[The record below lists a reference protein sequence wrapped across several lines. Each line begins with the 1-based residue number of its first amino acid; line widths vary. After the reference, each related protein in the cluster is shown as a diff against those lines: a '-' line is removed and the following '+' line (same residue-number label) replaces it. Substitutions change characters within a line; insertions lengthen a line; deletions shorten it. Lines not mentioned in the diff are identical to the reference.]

1 MNSAV
6 LDAVGFIRPGALIR
20 TSGSPWLALPIV
32 PGSGHAE
39 PDVRM
44 ISSMATRE
52 LLASLARRFMDR
64 PRWQV
69 QAEAA
74 GGVDVARRVQAGEP
88 FDLVVLA
95 EAAIDTLIAHGYL
108 RADTRTPLVDSG
120 MGIAVR
126 AGTALPDISD
136 STALARCL
144 LQAETIGYST
154 GPSGNHLLALVKR
167 LGIEAQVTPK
177 LRQAPAGVPVG
188 SFLARGEVAIGFQ
201 QISELLNIEGIELV
215 GPLPADTQL
224 MTTFVAAVSGRAR
237 NPQAARALLD
247 YLTASEHHE
256 LIRSLGMEPALRA
269 C

>member
-1 MNSAV
+1 MNFAV
-6 LDAVGFIRPGALIR
+6 LEALGLVRAGPLTGWPGRGWPVA
-20 TSGSPWLALPIV
+20 TMVA
-32 PGSGHAE
+32 GSGAAE

-52 LLASLARRFMDR
+52 LLANMARRFMER

-95 EAAIDTLIAHGYL
+95 EAAIDTLISHGYL

-126 AGTALPDISD
+126 AGMRLPDIS
-136 STALARCL
+136 SSAALVQCL
-144 LQAETIGYST
+144 LQAQTIGYST
-154 GPSGNHLLALVKR
+154 GPSGNHLLALIKQ
-167 LGIEAQVTPK
+167 LGIEPEVTSK
-177 LRQAPAGVPVG
+177 LKQAPPGVPVG
-188 SFLARGEVAIGFQ
+188 SFLARGEVEIGFQ
-201 QISELLNIEGIELV
+201 QISELLNIEGIQLV
-215 GPLPADTQL
+215 GPLPPDTQL
-224 MTTFVAAVSGRAR
+224 LTTFVAAISGRAR

-247 YLTASEHHE
+247 YLTSSEHHE
-256 LIRSLGMEPALRA
+256 LIRSLGLEPATKA
-269 C
+269 A